1 VVKGTVSIQP
11 GSRASTITAFRY
23 DRINAFIVS
32 DGVITIAHD
41 PDSSTIVDGVYI
53 NGGLISKGG
62 GDSIDIRRY
71 LRLEER
77 LVYPVFAIDLH
88 PKYGI
93 LAEKFFGNSYVIR
106 STEVGLKPY

>member
-1 VVKGTVSIQP
+1 MHTIQ
-11 GSRASTITAFRY
+11 TQ
-23 DRINAFIVS
+23 
-32 DGVITIAHD
+32 VI
-41 PDSSTIVDGVYI
+41 IVDGVYI

-62 GDSIDIRRY
+62 GDSIDIKSY

-93 LAEKFFGNSYVIR
+93 LAEKFFGNSYNTP
-106 STEVGLKPY
+106 TEVGLKPY